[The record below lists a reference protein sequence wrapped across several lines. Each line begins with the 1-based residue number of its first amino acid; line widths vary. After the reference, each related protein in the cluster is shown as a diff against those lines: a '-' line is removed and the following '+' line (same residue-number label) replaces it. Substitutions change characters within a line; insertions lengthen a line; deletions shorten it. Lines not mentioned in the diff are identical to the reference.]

1 MYRLVLY
8 CLIFWLAVA
17 FVFSW
22 FKILPYQPLDIVV
35 SAVFITAACLAVNL
49 IFASVF
55 GAPSNTESVYIT
67 ALILALIIT
76 PRSSFDYMMF
86 MAWAAIL
93 AMASKYILAIG
104 KKHLFNPA
112 ALAVVLTALALNLSA
127 NWWIANLSMAP
138 FILVGGLLIVR
149 KIKRTDLV
157 FSFFIA
163 ALLTILIFNM
173 LKGGN
178 PLAAL
183 RTTLLYSPIMFFAFV
198 MLTEPMTTPPTKKL
212 QVIYGILTGFLFAP
226 AIHLGSIYST
236 PELALVVGNI
246 FSYAVSPKH
255 KLILRLKEKI
265 KVASDSYDFI
275 FLANQKMNFKPGQYM
290 EWTLEHGRRDNRGM
304 RRFFTIAS
312 SPTEKDIRLG
322 VKFYDKPSSF
332 KQNLMAMRPGETIV
346 ASQLAGN
353 FVLPP
358 DRSQKL
364 VFIAGGIGVT
374 PFRSMVKQLI
384 DTSQQ
389 RDITIFYFNKSE
401 QDIAYKDIFDE
412 AQADLGLKV
421 IYALTDLG
429 SISPVWRGMKGP
441 LSPEII
447 KQEVLDYKERLFYLS
462 GPRSMVVS
470 YEEVLSKLGVSRE
483 QIKIDYFP
491 GFA

>member
-1 MYRLVLY
+1 
-8 CLIFWLAVA
+8 
-17 FVFSW
+17 
-22 FKILPYQPLDIVV
+22 
-35 SAVFITAACLAVNL
+35 
-49 IFASVF
+49 
-55 GAPSNTESVYIT
+55 
-67 ALILALIIT
+67 
-76 PRSSFDYMMF
+76 
-86 MAWAAIL
+86 
-93 AMASKYILAIG
+93 
-104 KKHLFNPA
+104 
-112 ALAVVLTALALNLSA
+112 
-127 NWWIANLSMAP
+127 
-138 FILVGGLLIVR
+138 
-149 KIKRTDLV
+149 
-157 FSFFIA
+157 
-163 ALLTILIFNM
+163 
-173 LKGGN
+173 
-178 PLAAL
+178 
-183 RTTLLYSPIMFFAFV
+183 
-198 MLTEPMTTPPTKKL
+198 MTTPPTKKL